1 MKIHEIGPFKTEN
14 GIIIN
19 TMCSIAS
26 SHNKIENPAILI
38 DDDEEM
44 PIMLKMGNADFVQKS
59 FDTMTSRYIAYGAHE
74 LIKNLHVII
83 LNTPSLSIDDIV
95 TIFNAAINCTGHP
108 ILHALCHMTN
118 DIAPVKEHIAMLQR
132 VGY

>member
-1 MKIHEIGPFKTEN
+1 MKIHEIGPFTTEN

-19 TMCSIAS
+19 TMCGIAS
-26 SHNKIENPAILI
+26 SHNKIEHPAILI

-108 ILHALCHMTN
+108 ILHALCHMTT
-118 DIAPVKEHIAMLQR
+118 DIEPVKEHIAMLQR

>member
-1 MKIHEIGPFKTEN
+1 MKIHEIGPFTTEN

-19 TMCSIAS
+19 TMCGIAS
-26 SHNKIENPAILI
+26 SHNKIEHPAILI

-59 FDTMTSRYIAYGAHE
+59 FNTMTSRYIAYGAHE
-74 LIKNLHVII
+74 LIKNLHIII

-108 ILHALCHMTN
+108 ILHALCHMTT

>member
-19 TMCSIAS
+19 TMCNIAS
-26 SHNKIENPAILI
+26 SHNKIEHPAILI

-59 FDTMTSRYIAYGAHE
+59 FNTMTSRYIAYGAHE

>member
-1 MKIHEIGPFKTEN
+1 MKIHEIGPFTTEN

-19 TMCSIAS
+19 TMCGIAS
-26 SHNKIENPAILI
+26 SHNKIEHPAILI

-59 FDTMTSRYIAYGAHE
+59 FNTMTSRYIAYGAHE

-108 ILHALCHMTN
+108 VLHALCHMTT
-118 DIAPVKEHIAMLQR
+118 DIVPVKEHIAMLQR

>member
-1 MKIHEIGPFKTEN
+1 MKIHEIGPFTTEN
-14 GIIIN
+14 GVIIN
-19 TMCSIAS
+19 TMSSIAS
-26 SHNKIENPAILI
+26 SHNKIEHPAILI

-74 LIKNLHVII
+74 LIKNLHVIT

-108 ILHALCHMTN
+108 ILHALCHMTT

>member
-1 MKIHEIGPFKTEN
+1 MKIHEIGPFTTEN

-19 TMCSIAS
+19 TMCNIAS
-26 SHNKIENPAILI
+26 SHNKIEHPAILI

-108 ILHALCHMTN
+108 ILHALCHMTT

>member
-1 MKIHEIGPFKTEN
+1 MKIHEIGPFTTEN

-59 FDTMTSRYIAYGAHE
+59 FNTMTSRYIAYGAHE

-108 ILHALCHMTN
+108 ILHTLCHMTT

>member
-26 SHNKIENPAILI
+26 SHNKIEHPAILI

-59 FDTMTSRYIAYGAHE
+59 FNTMTSRYIAYGAHE

-118 DIAPVKEHIAMLQR
+118 DITPVKEHIAMLQR

>member
-1 MKIHEIGPFKTEN
+1 MKIHEIGPFTTEN

-19 TMCSIAS
+19 TMCDITS
-26 SHNKIENPAILI
+26 SHNKIEHPAILI
-38 DDDEEM
+38 DDDEDM

-108 ILHALCHMTN
+108 ILHALCHMTT

>member
-1 MKIHEIGPFKTEN
+1 MKIHEIGPFTTEN

-26 SHNKIENPAILI
+26 SHNKIEHPAILI
-38 DDDEEM
+38 DDDEDM

-59 FDTMTSRYIAYGAHE
+59 FDTMTSRYIAYGAHK

-95 TIFNAAINCTGHP
+95 TIFNAAINCAGHP
-108 ILHALCHMTN
+108 ILHALCHMTS

>member
-1 MKIHEIGPFKTEN
+1 MKTHEIGPFTTEN

-19 TMCSIAS
+19 TMCNITS
-26 SHNKIENPAILI
+26 SHNKIEHPAILI
-38 DDDEEM
+38 DDDEDM

-108 ILHALCHMTN
+108 ILHALCNMTT

>member
-1 MKIHEIGPFKTEN
+1 MKIHEIGPFTTEN

-19 TMCSIAS
+19 TMCNIAS
-26 SHNKIENPAILI
+26 SHNKIEHPAILI

-95 TIFNAAINCTGHP
+95 TIFNAAINCAGHP
-108 ILHALCHMTN
+108 ILHTLCHMTT

>member
-1 MKIHEIGPFKTEN
+1 MKIHEIGPFTTEN

-19 TMCSIAS
+19 TMCGIAS
-26 SHNKIENPAILI
+26 SHNKIEHPAILI

-44 PIMLKMGNADFVQKS
+44 PIMLKMGNADFVKKS

-83 LNTPSLSIDDIV
+83 LNTPLLSIDDIV

-108 ILHALCHMTN
+108 ILHALCHMTT

>member
-19 TMCSIAS
+19 TMCNITS

-59 FDTMTSRYIAYGAHE
+59 FDTMTSRYITYGAHE

-108 ILHALCHMTN
+108 ILHALCHMTT
-118 DIAPVKEHIAMLQR
+118 DIAPVKEHITMLQR

>member
-1 MKIHEIGPFKTEN
+1 MKIHEIGPFTTEN

-19 TMCSIAS
+19 TMCGIAS
-26 SHNKIENPAILI
+26 SHNKIEHPAILI

-108 ILHALCHMTN
+108 ILHALCHMTT
-118 DIAPVKEHIAMLQR
+118 DIAPIKEHIAMLQR

>member
-1 MKIHEIGPFKTEN
+1 MKIHEIGPFTTKN

-19 TMCSIAS
+19 TMCGIAS
-26 SHNKIENPAILI
+26 SHNKIEHPAILI

-59 FDTMTSRYIAYGAHE
+59 FNTMTSRYIAYGAHE

-108 ILHALCHMTN
+108 ILHALCHMTT

>member
-1 MKIHEIGPFKTEN
+1 MKIHEIGPFTTEN

-19 TMCSIAS
+19 TMCNIAS
-26 SHNKIENPAILI
+26 SHNKIEHPAILI

-95 TIFNAAINCTGHP
+95 TIFNASINCTGHP
-108 ILHALCHMTN
+108 ILHALCHMTT
-118 DIAPVKEHIAMLQR
+118 DIAPVKEHIDMLQR
-132 VGY
+132 IGY

>member
-1 MKIHEIGPFKTEN
+1 MKIHEIGPFTTEN

-19 TMCSIAS
+19 TMCNIAS
-26 SHNKIENPAILI
+26 SHNKIEHPAILI

-108 ILHALCHMTN
+108 ILHTLCHMTT

>member
-1 MKIHEIGPFKTEN
+1 MKIHEIGPFTTEN

-19 TMCSIAS
+19 TMCNIAS
-26 SHNKIENPAILI
+26 SHNKIEHPAILI

-44 PIMLKMGNADFVQKS
+44 PIMIKMGNADFVQKS

>member
-1 MKIHEIGPFKTEN
+1 MKIHEIGPFTTEN
-14 GIIIN
+14 GVIIN
-19 TMCSIAS
+19 TMCGIAS
-26 SHNKIENPAILI
+26 SHNKIEHPAILI

-59 FDTMTSRYIAYGAHE
+59 FNTMASRSIAYGAHE

-108 ILHALCHMTN
+108 ILHALCHMTT

>member
-1 MKIHEIGPFKTEN
+1 MKIHEIGPFTTEN

-19 TMCSIAS
+19 TMCGIAS
-26 SHNKIENPAILI
+26 SHNKIEHPAILI

-59 FDTMTSRYIAYGAHE
+59 FDTMTSRYIAYGAHK

-83 LNTPSLSIDDIV
+83 LNTTSLSIDDIV

-108 ILHALCHMTN
+108 ILHALCHMTT
-118 DIAPVKEHIAMLQR
+118 DIAPIKEHIAMLQR

>member
-1 MKIHEIGPFKTEN
+1 MKIHEIGPFTTEN

-19 TMCSIAS
+19 TMCNIAS
-26 SHNKIENPAILI
+26 SHNKIEHPAILI

-59 FDTMTSRYIAYGAHE
+59 FDTMTSRYITYDAHE

-108 ILHALCHMTN
+108 ILHALCHMTT

>member
-1 MKIHEIGPFKTEN
+1 MKIHEIGPFTTEN
-14 GIIIN
+14 GSIIN
-19 TMCSIAS
+19 TMCDIAS
-26 SHNKIENPAILI
+26 SHNKIEHPAILI

-108 ILHALCHMTN
+108 ILHALCHMTT

>member
-1 MKIHEIGPFKTEN
+1 MKIHEIGPFTTEN

-19 TMCSIAS
+19 TMCGIAS
-26 SHNKIENPAILI
+26 SHNKIEHPAILI

-44 PIMLKMGNADFVQKS
+44 PIMLKMGNADFVKKS

-108 ILHALCHMTN
+108 ILHALCHMTT

>member
-1 MKIHEIGPFKTEN
+1 
-14 GIIIN
+14 
-19 TMCSIAS
+19 MCSIAS
-26 SHNKIENPAILI
+26 SHNKIEHPAILI
-38 DDDEEM
+38 DDDEDM

-83 LNTPSLSIDDIV
+83 LNTPSLSIDDIA

-118 DIAPVKEHIAMLQR
+118 DITPVKEHIAMLQR

>member
-1 MKIHEIGPFKTEN
+1 MKIHEIGPFTTEN

-19 TMCSIAS
+19 TMCGIAS
-26 SHNKIENPAILI
+26 SHNKIEHPAILI

-59 FDTMTSRYIAYGAHE
+59 FNTMTSRYIAYGAHE

-108 ILHALCHMTN
+108 ILHALCHMTT

>member
-1 MKIHEIGPFKTEN
+1 MKIHEIGPFTTEN
-14 GIIIN
+14 DIIIN
-19 TMCSIAS
+19 TMCSIAP
-26 SHNKIENPAILI
+26 SHNKIEHPAILI

-118 DIAPVKEHIAMLQR
+118 DIAPVKEHIAMLQK

>member
-1 MKIHEIGPFKTEN
+1 MKIHEIGPFTTEN

-19 TMCSIAS
+19 TMCNIAS
-26 SHNKIENPAILI
+26 SHNKIEHPAILI

-59 FDTMTSRYIAYGAHE
+59 FDTMTSRYITYGAHE

-108 ILHALCHMTN
+108 ILHALCHMTT

>member
-1 MKIHEIGPFKTEN
+1 MKIHEIGPFTTEN

-19 TMCSIAS
+19 TMCGIAS
-26 SHNKIENPAILI
+26 SHNKIEHPAILI

-74 LIKNLHVII
+74 LIKNLHIII

-108 ILHALCHMTN
+108 ILHTLCHMTT

>member
-1 MKIHEIGPFKTEN
+1 MKIHEIGPFTTEN

-19 TMCSIAS
+19 TMCGIAS
-26 SHNKIENPAILI
+26 SHNKIEHPAILI

-95 TIFNAAINCTGHP
+95 TIFNATINCTGHP

>member
-1 MKIHEIGPFKTEN
+1 MKIHEIGPFTTEN

-19 TMCSIAS
+19 TMCNIES
-26 SHNKIENPAILI
+26 SHNKIEHPAILI

>member
-1 MKIHEIGPFKTEN
+1 MKIHEIGPFTTEN

-19 TMCSIAS
+19 TMCNITS
-26 SHNKIENPAILI
+26 SHNTIEHPAILI

-44 PIMLKMGNADFVQKS
+44 PIMLKMGNADFIQKS
-59 FDTMTSRYIAYGAHE
+59 FDTMTSRCIAYGAHE